1 VGLTR
6 RRSKLA
12 GPIAACVLS
21 AAVCGLPQAMAQETP
36 APSPPAAVEAPAPA
50 PDRPSDRLPSSG
62 PAVPDASALSEPA
75 PAPGA
80 AEAPSAAGV
89 TTCVKSEF
97 ETVVDQSAEA
107 LRGLNA
113 LKKPVFQDKLRQLK
127 DKRGWTQDQF
137 LKEAAPFV
145 KDTEIDVFDQ
155 RSNEFLTKISTM
167 GEEGSAAQTPDCQTL
182 MQLRV
187 FMNLLVDTQ
196 NAKWSYMFGKI
207 DAELAK

>member
-1 VGLTR
+1 M
-6 RRSKLA
+6 K
-12 GPIAACVLS
+12 
-21 AAVCGLPQAMAQETP
+21 
-36 APSPPAAVEAPAPA
+36 
-50 PDRPSDRLPSSG
+50 SD
-62 PAVPDASALSEPA
+62 
-75 PAPGA
+75 
-80 AEAPSAAGV
+80 
-89 TTCVKSEF
+89 F

-145 KDTEIDVFDQ
+145 KDNEIDVFDQ
-155 RSNEFLTKISTM
+155 RSNDFLVKISTM
-167 GEEGSAAQTPDCQTL
+167 GEEGSAAKSPDCTML

-196 NAKWSYMFGKI
+196 NAKWTYMFGKL
-207 DAELAK
+207 DGELAK